1 MNSENSKTSKT
12 YILIIEV
19 TDKLDLRRGEE
30 SIALSNLSICYQN
43 IKSSYN
49 SNKFK
54 ILVPTWNDKFLLPN
68 ESYSILNMQDY
79 FEYILQKNNENIDN
93 LSIRIYVNKIEN
105 KYTFKIKTG
114 CFFGLLT
121 PETIKL
127 LGSIGNKITKYKT
140 VKMYPI

>member
-12 YILIIEV
+12 YILIIKV
-19 TDKLDLRRGEE
+19 ADKLDLRRGEE
-30 SIALSNLSICYQN
+30 SITLSNLSISCQS
-43 IKSSYN
+43 IKSSYK

-54 ILVPTWNDKFLLPN
+54 ILVPTWNDKFVLPN
-68 ESYSILNMQDY
+68 ESHSILNMQDY

-114 CFFGLLT
+114 RFFGLLT
-121 PETIKL
+121 P
-127 LGSIGNKITKYKT
+127 
-140 VKMYPI
+140 